1 MRCNPVLISLFA
13 LGLTACN
20 GNGLPKV
27 PDSGGGTPT
36 PTLAPFVKFSS
47 IAVPGTVRIIG
58 SSQEAT
64 YSFNT
69 NTQLVT
75 SLSAPTTFAG
85 GVTFD
90 ATYDVNGNLTKAVAT
105 SAIGTKVTVDTG
117 IGDTISS
124 LAAFPNVTAMVTAN
138 GQNFS
143 LSANP
148 SAFGWDYQTFGV
160 WTTASGTGFG
170 TVGAATVG
178 AETAI
183 AAIPT
188 SGTGVYVGVGGGR
201 YADSNGVAL
210 FVGSDMT
217 ATTDFTARSIVF
229 STTNT
234 RTSPDLITSTSNA
247 NLNLSGTLTYSVG
260 TNQFT
265 GAVTSVGGGPA
276 NAAMTG
282 TSTGKFYGP
291 AAQEIG
297 GTFTVSNGNAGFIG
311 AFGGKR

>member
-1 MRCNPVLISLFA
+1 MRSKLILVSLLA
-13 LGLTACN
+13 LELSACG

-27 PDSGGGTPT
+27 PDAGGGI

-47 IAVPGTVRIIG
+47 ITVPGTVRITG

-69 NTQLVT
+69 GTGIVT
-75 SLSAPTTFAG
+75 SLSSPTAFTG
-85 GVTFD
+85 GLTLD
-90 ATYDVNGNLTKAVAT
+90 LTYDSNGVLTKGVGT
-105 SAIGTKVTVDTG
+105 SAVGTVVTVDTSV
-117 IGDTISS
+117 GDTIGS
-124 LAAFPNVTAMVTAN
+124 LAAFPNVTVMATAN
-138 GQNFS
+138 GLNFV

-148 SAFGWDYQTFGV
+148 SAYGWDYQTFGV
-160 WTTASGTGFG
+160 WTTGSGTGFG
-170 TVGAATVG
+170 TIGAATVG
-178 AETAI
+178 AETA
-183 AAIPT
+183 AASVPT
-188 SGTGVYVGVGGGR
+188 SGVGVFVGVSGGR
-201 YADSNGVAL
+201 YVDSGGVAL

-217 ATTDFTARSIVF
+217 ATADFAARSIAF

-234 RTSPDLITSTSNA
+234 RTSSNLISSAANA
-247 NLNLSGTLTYSVG
+247 NLNLSGTLTYSAG

-291 AAQEIG
+291 SSQEIG
-297 GTFTVSNGNAGFIG
+297 GTFTVVNGNAGFGG
-311 AFGGKR
+311 AFGGRR